1 MQNILILGAGRSAG
15 AMIRYTLA
23 RAAEHNWSAIV
34 ADADLKL
41 AEKKV
46 GGHTHGRAVWLDVT
60 KANDRRQLIARSDLV
75 VSLLPAH
82 LHIEVAHDCI
92 ALRKHLIT
100 ASYVSKDIYKLA
112 DEFRNQE
119 LIFMGELGLD
129 PGIDHM
135 SAMKS
140 IDEIKA
146 RGGKLLAFRS
156 NAGGLIAPDCIGKNP
171 WRYKFTW
178 NPRNVVLAGQGTAQ
192 YLEDGKLK
200 YIPYNR
206 LFKEYRLVEVPG
218 FDEPFEVYA
227 NREALLYRE
236 AYGLGDIPTLYRGT
250 MRYRG
255 FCDAWNAL
263 VQIGLTDATYPIV
276 DSDRITYHELMEAY
290 LAKPGR
296 PGASVRERI
305 AELIGEREFSPVMK
319 KLDWLGL
326 FSKKKI
332 GLPNATPAF
341 ILENLLLK
349 KWKLEPNDRDLIVM
363 QHEFDYELQGKKYRR
378 YSTLVLEGSNAE
390 DTAMARLV
398 GLPLGI
404 FAKLVMLGKVQARGV
419 HIPVQREVYEPVLQE
434 LEEYGV
440 VFKERE
446 IELSDDASHMPQ
458 LPN

>member
-1 MQNILILGAGRSAG
+1 MNSILILGAGRSAG
-15 AMIRYTLA
+15 AMIKYTLDQA
-23 RAAEHNWSAIV
+23 KKYNWAVIV
-34 ADADLKL
+34 ADADLKM

-46 GGHTHGRAVWLDVT
+46 AGHPNGLAVWLDVT
-60 KANDRRQLIARSDLV
+60 KPEERRQLIARADLV

-82 LHIEVAHDCI
+82 LHIEVANDCI
-92 ALRKHLIT
+92 KLRKHLIT
-100 ASYVSKDIYKLA
+100 ASYVSKDIYKLT

-140 IDEIKA
+140 IDEIKSK
-146 RGGKLLAFRS
+146 GGKLTGFIS
-156 NAGGLIAPDCIGKNP
+156 NAGGLIAPECIGNNP

-192 YLEDGKLK
+192 YLENGKLK

-206 LFKEYRLVEVPG
+206 LFKEYRMVEVPG

-227 NREALLYRE
+227 NRESLLYRE
-236 AYGLGDIPTLYRGT
+236 AYGLGNIPNLYRGT

-276 DSDRITYHELMEAY
+276 DSDKITYHTLMEGY
-290 LAKPGR
+290 ISKPGR
-296 PGASVRERI
+296 PGASVKERI

-326 FSKKKI
+326 FAKKKI
-332 GLPNATPAF
+332 GLHNATPAL

-349 KWKLEPNDRDLIVM
+349 KWKLEPDDRDIIVM
-363 QHEFDYELQGKKYRR
+363 QHEFDYNLKGKQYRR
-378 YSTLVLEGSNAE
+378 FSTLILEGKDSD
-390 DTAMARLV
+390 DTAMAKLV

-419 HIPVQREVYEPVLQE
+419 HIPVQKEVYEPVLQE
-434 LEEYGV
+434 LEEFGV
-440 VFKERE
+440 VFRERE
-446 IELSDDASHMPQ
+446 EEIAPEEHKG
-458 LPN
+458 

>member
-1 MQNILILGAGRSAG
+1 MNSILILGAGRSAG
-15 AMIRYTLA
+15 AMIKYTLEQA
-23 RAAEHNWSAIV
+23 GKYNWAVIV
-34 ADADLKL
+34 ADADLKM

-46 GGHTHGRAVWLDVT
+46 AGHPNGLPVWLDVT
-60 KANDRRQLIARSDLV
+60 KPEERRQLIARADLV

-82 LHIEVAHDCI
+82 LHIEVANDCI
-92 ALRKHLIT
+92 KLRKHLIT
-100 ASYVSKDIYKLA
+100 ASYVSKDIYKLT

-140 IDEIKA
+140 IDAIKSM
-146 RGGKLLAFRS
+146 GGVLTGFIS
-156 NAGGLIAPDCIGKNP
+156 NAGGLIAPDCIGRNP

-192 YLEDGKLK
+192 YLENGKLK

-227 NREALLYRE
+227 NRESLLYRE
-236 AYGLGDIPTLYRGT
+236 AYGLGDIPNLYRGT

-276 DSDRITYHELMEAY
+276 DSDKITYHTLMEGY
-290 LAKPGR
+290 LSKPGR
-296 PGASVRERI
+296 PGASVKERI

-332 GLPNATPAF
+332 GLHNATPAL

-349 KWKLEPNDRDLIVM
+349 KWKLEPSDRDIIVM
-363 QHEFDYELQGKKYRR
+363 QHEFDYKLDGKKFRR
-378 YSTLVLEGSNAE
+378 FSTLILEGKDAE
-390 DTAMARLV
+390 DTAMAKLV

-419 HIPVQREVYEPVLQE
+419 HIPVQKEVYEPVLQE

-440 VFKERE
+440 VFRERE
-446 IELSDDASHMPQ
+446 EEVPPVEEQ
-458 LPN
+458 Q